1 MKFQLRDYQQ
11 KASNAAIS
19 HYKLKNGRNYLMV
32 LPTGAGKSLI
42 IADIAARLNEP
53 LLVFQPN
60 KEILEQNFAKLQTYG
75 IFDAGCYSASVKR
88 KDINRITFA
97 TIGSVYNHMEDFK
110 HFRYILID
118 ECHLVNPKEGMYAD
132 FFAAAERRIIGLTAT
147 PYRFDAKIPYAYK
160 TESFFGRN
168 LLLSSER
175 TACKRIP
182 YQTEVLRLDKNRT
195 CECQKEF
202 NWC

>member
-11 KASNAAIS
+11 NASNAAIA
-19 HYKLKNGRNYLMV
+19 HYKLKNGKNYLMV

-97 TIGSVYNHMEDFK
+97 TIGSVTWKISSISGIFLLMNAIWLTRQKECM
-110 HFRYILID
+110 LISSQLLRD
-118 ECHLVNPKEGMYAD
+118 VLSD
-132 FFAAAERRIIGLTAT
+132 
-147 PYRFDAKIPYAYK
+147 
-160 TESFFGRN
+160 
-168 LLLSSER
+168 LLLLLTDCAAR
-175 TACKRIP
+175 
-182 YQTEVLRLDKNRT
+182 
-195 CECQKEF
+195 
-202 NWC
+202 

>member
-11 KASNAAIS
+11 NASNAAIA
-19 HYKLKNGRNYLMV
+19 HYKLKNGKNYLMV

-118 ECHLVNPKEGMYAD
+118 ECHWLTRQKECMLISSQLLRD
-132 FFAAAERRIIGLTAT
+132 VLS
-147 PYRFDAKIPYAYK
+147 D
-160 TESFFGRN
+160 
-168 LLLSSER
+168 LLLLLTDCAAR
-175 TACKRIP
+175 
-182 YQTEVLRLDKNRT
+182 
-195 CECQKEF
+195 
-202 NWC
+202 

>member
-11 KASNAAIS
+11 NASNAAIS

-97 TIGSVYNHMEDFK
+97 TIGS
-110 HFRYILID
+110 YIITWKISSISGIFLLMNAIWLIRQK
-118 ECHLVNPKEGMYAD
+118 ECMLISSQLLRDVLSD
-132 FFAAAERRIIGLTAT
+132 
-147 PYRFDAKIPYAYK
+147 
-160 TESFFGRN
+160 
-168 LLLSSER
+168 LLLLLTDCAAR
-175 TACKRIP
+175 
-182 YQTEVLRLDKNRT
+182 
-195 CECQKEF
+195 
-202 NWC
+202 

>member
-11 KASNAAIS
+11 NASNAAIS
-19 HYKLKNGRNYLMV
+19 HYRLKGGKNYLMV
-32 LPTGAGKSLI
+32 LPTGAGKSI
-42 IADIAARLNEP
+42 VIADIAARLNEP

-110 HFRYILID
+110 HFKYILID
-118 ECHLVNPKEGMYAD
+118 ECHLVNPSQGMYSD

-147 PYRFDAKIPYAYK
+147 PYRLCSTMNGSMLKFLTRTRPRVFSDVIYYCQVS
-160 TESFFGRN
+160 E
-168 LLLSSER
+168 LLARGFL
-175 TACKRIP
+175 P
-182 YQTEVLRLDKNRT
+182 N
-195 CECQKEF
+195 
-202 NWC
+202 